1 MKPKTVLKR
10 EVNAFIREIEKNHD
24 DFEHL
29 IYMPDFTAQ
38 YAIAKFNKRNIAITY
53 KGENIITVIDCHVTI
68 NLTDYKSVVKY
79 LQPLVNALMAY
90 LLDC

>member
-24 DFEHL
+24 DFVHL

-38 YAIAKFNKRNIAITY
+38 YAIVKFNHKDVTITY
-53 KGENIITVIDCHVTI
+53 KGKTIITVINGHVTI
-68 NLTDYKSVVKY
+68 NLTDYKPVVKY
-79 LQPLVNALMAY
+79 LQPLVNALMTY